1 MLVLTSRAN
10 LGSRNFADVRSIV
23 EMTLQEGKDRPPAPD
38 SPPPSDP
45 PRTR

>member
-23 EMTLQEGKDRPPAPD
+23 EMTLQEGKDRPPR
-38 SPPPSDP
+38 
-45 PRTR
+45 PRLPAAE